1 MLSNARP
8 LEPFRAMTKA
18 VSPRE
23 TWPYGALS
31 PWEKVNSVRHSIG
44 QGGIVLLPPLAEGGD
59 GGETL
64 GRSAPLRRT
73 PTPPSPVE
81 GEGPAPRLPT
91 TLVPNSI
98 GGGCGWGCSEEEGEQ
113 PLASRD

>member
-1 MLSNARP
+1 
-8 LEPFRAMTKA
+8 
-18 VSPRE
+18 
-23 TWPYGALS
+23 
-31 PWEKVNSVRHSIG
+31 
-44 QGGIVLLPPLAEGGD
+44 VLLPPWWGKVGM

-64 GRSAPLRRT
+64 GRLAPLKRT